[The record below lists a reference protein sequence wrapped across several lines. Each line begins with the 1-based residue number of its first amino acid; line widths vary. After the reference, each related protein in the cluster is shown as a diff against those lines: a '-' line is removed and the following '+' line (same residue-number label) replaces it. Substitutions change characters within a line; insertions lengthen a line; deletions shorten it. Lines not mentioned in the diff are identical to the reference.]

1 MPRFDLRNYPKEP
14 GVYLMKGTHG
24 EVLYVGK
31 AKNLKNR
38 LKQYF
43 GKSGDS
49 RPMIPHLLAQIKTIE
64 TLVVTHEKE
73 ALLLEST
80 LIKRHQPK
88 YNAFLKDDKSYI
100 NLMINTS
107 HVWPRIQLIRYK
119 KKPKEQDLAFG
130 PYTSAFAARHLFD
143 LMMQIF
149 PLRQCSDEE
158 LKRRKRPCLLYGMKR
173 CIAPCAGKCTREEYD
188 SFVRGAIDFL
198 RGKDDKIA
206 KELKSKMQS
215 ASDNLEF
222 EKAGAFLQTL
232 KQLEQITEGRQVV
245 FRPSE
250 RNCDALSFYRTYDE
264 AILMQLI
271 FREGKLVGSEHYSFY
286 DVIAKD
292 SELLSTLLLQI
303 YETAPPPPEIL
314 IPFPLPQSSS
324 LEEILSQRHRTKLKI
339 RAPKRGEGKSLVAL
353 ATKNA
358 KATFE
363 KERSKQELKE
373 TLLFDLMDTLKLGRY
388 PKRIECFDTSH
399 FFGSDLVAAMICFTD
414 GKKESRR
421 TRTFKICDVHKG
433 DDYAA
438 LHQVLTRRLLRAKQE
453 EDLPDLILID
463 GGKGQLHVAEAV
475 LKELDIITSDVI
487 SLSKEKG
494 RHDKGLREEKI
505 FILGQSGPILLSSRS
520 PLLFFIQQIRDA
532 AHEKALSFHRLRRKK
547 RVVATA
553 LETLPGIGPKKSMR
567 LLSRFGSIKRIQEA
581 SLNDLLQVKGITKK
595 DAERL
600 LNYE

>member
-1 MPRFDLRNYPKEP
+1 
-14 GVYLMKGTHG
+14 
-24 EVLYVGK
+24 
-31 AKNLKNR
+31 
-38 LKQYF
+38 
-43 GKSGDS
+43 
-49 RPMIPHLLAQIKTIE
+49 
-64 TLVVTHEKE
+64 
-73 ALLLEST
+73 
-80 LIKRHQPK
+80 
-88 YNAFLKDDKSYI
+88 
-100 NLMINTS
+100 
-107 HVWPRIQLIRYK
+107 
-119 KKPKEQDLAFG
+119 
-130 PYTSAFAARHLFD
+130 
-143 LMMQIF
+143 
-149 PLRQCSDEE
+149 
-158 LKRRKRPCLLYGMKR
+158 
-173 CIAPCAGKCTREEYD
+173 
-188 SFVRGAIDFL
+188 
-198 RGKDDKIA
+198 
-206 KELKSKMQS
+206 
-215 ASDNLEF
+215 
-222 EKAGAFLQTL
+222 
-232 KQLEQITEGRQVV
+232 
-245 FRPSE
+245 
-250 RNCDALSFYRTYDE
+250 
-264 AILMQLI
+264 
-271 FREGKLVGSEHYSFY
+271 
-286 DVIAKD
+286 
-292 SELLSTLLLQI
+292 
-303 YETAPPPPEIL
+303 
-314 IPFPLPQSSS
+314 
-324 LEEILSQRHRTKLKI
+324 
-339 RAPKRGEGKSLVAL
+339 
-353 ATKNA
+353 
-358 KATFE
+358 
-363 KERSKQELKE
+363 
-373 TLLFDLMDTLKLGRY
+373 MDTLKLGRY

-600 LNYE
+600 LNYERAGGRRRFWFLFFFLFSPFRQGLFRDKVLEDNVNGTHAEGCQAADILRNLDLNLFGLGGDIDVIGDVHLNS